1 MHNVEYDAALIDVE
15 SPISAAVTPR
25 GLSSRERQL
34 IIVGGRAA
42 KFAMQAQVVAT
53 IGRHEI
59 WKTHGPPCR
68 GTARTLLR
76 SLEHLP
82 VFCRDIESWF
92 AASCASRAGGGHS
105 SVFATIGRH
114 EIFSSGSSKVNLK
127 LPTSFQIVGSV
138 RS

>member
-1 MHNVEYDAALIDVE
+1 MHNVEYDAALIDDE

-42 KFAMQAQVVAT
+42 KCAMQAQVVAT

-59 WKTHGPPCR
+59 
-68 GTARTLLR
+68 
-76 SLEHLP
+76 
-82 VFCRDIESWF
+82 
-92 AASCASRAGGGHS
+92 
-105 SVFATIGRH
+105 
-114 EIFSSGSSKVNLK
+114 FSSGSSRVNLK